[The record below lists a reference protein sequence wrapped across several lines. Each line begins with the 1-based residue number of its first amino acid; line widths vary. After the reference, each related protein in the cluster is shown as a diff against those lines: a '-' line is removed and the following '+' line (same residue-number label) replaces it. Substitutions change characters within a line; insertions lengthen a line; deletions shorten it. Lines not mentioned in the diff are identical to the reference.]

1 VAAAFF
7 LDRLELVWMRFFLA
21 LAMLPAAFAAEGPS
35 ASPVFYKDVLPIFQQ
50 RCQVCHRPGEIGTM
64 PLVDYAGSRPWAKAI
79 KAAVTTRKMPPWFAD
94 PQVGHFRGERKL
106 SDAEIRT
113 IVAWVDAG
121 APEGSLKDKP
131 APLPWPEGWNIR
143 ADEVFQMPNPY
154 MVPAKNATSY
164 VYVVIPTGFT
174 RDTWVT
180 AAEIR
185 PGARSVVHHAL
196 AVVRPPGSKWMKEAK
211 PFEPYLPP
219 PEEHDGSAEAVPDA
233 SDPLTDP
240 ASFAYE
246 LLTAYAPGAGVQRF
260 DGDHS
265 AKLIPAGSDIVL
277 QLHYTAN
284 GKTEVPDQTRLG
296 IEVTAEA
303 PQKRFM
309 SAVLNAW
316 KWEIPP
322 GDPNYEG
329 RGRLTFGEPVE
340 LVFLEPHMHY
350 RGKDMTIRLVYPPDK
365 DGPGKTETLLSVSRY
380 DFNWQT
386 IYYLQDPL
394 MLPAG
399 TKVEVTAHWDNSK
412 NNPANPDPTKTV
424 RWGNQSWDEMLSLPM
439 GVIVD
444 R

>member
-1 VAAAFF
+1 
-7 LDRLELVWMRFFLA
+7 MRWFLA
-21 LAMLPAAFAAEGPS
+21 LSISSVIMLPLAAETPPD
-35 ASPVFYKDVLPIFQQ
+35 AANTPVFYKDVLPIFQR

-64 PLVDYAGSRPWAKAI
+64 PLIDYAGTRPWAKAI
-79 KAAVTTRKMPPWFAD
+79 KQAVTTRTMPPWFAD
-94 PQVGHFRGERKL
+94 PQFGHFRGERRL
-106 SDAEIRT
+106 NDAEIRT
-113 IVAWVDAG
+113 IVAWVDG
-121 APEGSLKDKP
+121 GSPEGNVQDKP
-131 APLPWPEGWNIR
+131 APLPWREGWNIR
-143 ADEVFQMPNPY
+143 ADEVFQMPTPY

-185 PGARSVVHHAL
+185 PGARAVVHHAL
-196 AVVRPPGSKWMKEAK
+196 AVVRPPGSTWMKSAK
-211 PFEPYLPP
+211 PFEPYIP
-219 PEEHDGSAEAVPDA
+219 PEEAKDGSADPVPDA

-240 ASFAYE
+240 ASFSYE
-246 LLTAYAPGAGVQRF
+246 LLTAYAPGAEVQRF

-296 IEVTAEA
+296 IEVIGEA
-303 PQKRFM
+303 PPKRFM

-329 RGRLTFGEPVE
+329 HGRLTFGEPVE
-340 LVFLEPHMHY
+340 LVFVEPHMHY
-350 RGKDMTIRLVYPPDK
+350 RGKDMTVRVVYP
-365 DGPGKTETLLSVSRY
+365 DGPSGAGKTETLLSVPRY
-380 DFNWQT
+380 DFNWQI
-386 IYYLQDPL
+386 IYYLREPIA
-394 MLPAG
+394 LPAG
-399 TKVEVTAHWDNSK
+399 TRIEVTAHWDNSA
-412 NNPANPDPTKTV
+412 NNRNNPDPTKTV
-424 RWGNQSWDEMLSLPM
+424 RWGNQSWDEMLSVPM
-439 GVIVD
+439 GVIID